1 MQAGGKEICVTFTSK
16 RGSVRT
22 LAAADLLGD
31 WFISPDG
38 AQWERN
44 MNTAHPLGLFLGWY
58 GDRRCQKVNVRLGVA
73 ALCHIRSIPAKDD
86 SASGL

>member
-1 MQAGGKEICVTFTSK
+1 MQAGGKESCVTFTSK

-38 AQWERN
+38 LSGSGILIPPTRWPFFFG
-44 MNTAHPLGLFLGWY
+44 M
-58 GDRRCQKVNVRLGVA
+58 VRG
-73 ALCHIRSIPAKDD
+73 
-86 SASGL
+86 